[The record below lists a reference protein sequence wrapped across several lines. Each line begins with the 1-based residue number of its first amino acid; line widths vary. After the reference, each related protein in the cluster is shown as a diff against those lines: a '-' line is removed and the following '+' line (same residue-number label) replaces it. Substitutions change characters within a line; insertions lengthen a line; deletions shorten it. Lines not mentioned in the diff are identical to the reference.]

1 MLLVKVT
8 IFSIIHIGGK
18 HMGFKENL
26 KKAYEQGKA
35 DQQEKMKSKY
45 DIGYIQ
51 EKKLEEKERIKQM
64 DSDGIPYCPKCK
76 SASVQYVERRKQ
88 LSLGRAAVGGA
99 LTGGL
104 GAAVGAVTSNKRKGV
119 MKCLKCGNEW
129 KLK

>member
-8 IFSIIHIGGK
+8 IFSIIDIGGN

-35 DQQEKMKSKY
+35 EQEEKMKSRF
-45 DIGYIQ
+45 DINYIQ
-51 EKKLEEKERIKQM
+51 EKKLAEKERMRQM
-64 DSDGIPYCPKCK
+64 DAEGIPYCPKCK

-88 LSLGRAAVGGA
+88 LSLGRAVVGGV
-99 LTGGL
+99 LTNGI
-104 GAAVGAVTSNKRKGV
+104 GAAVGAVTSKKRKGI

>member
-1 MLLVKVT
+1 
-8 IFSIIHIGGK
+8 
-18 HMGFKENL
+18 MGFKENL

-51 EKKLEEKERIKQM
+51 EKKLEQKERIKQM
-64 DSDGIPYCPKCK
+64 DADGTPYCPKCK

>member
-1 MLLVKVT
+1 
-8 IFSIIHIGGK
+8 
-18 HMGFKENL
+18 MGFKDML
-26 KKAYEQGKA
+26 KASMKEA
-35 DQQEKMKSKY
+35 QEKH
-45 DIGYIQ
+45 
-51 EKKLEEKERIKQM
+51 LEEQARIKEM
-64 DSDGIPYCPKCK
+64 DAQGIPYCPKCK

>member
-1 MLLVKVT
+1 
-8 IFSIIHIGGK
+8 
-18 HMGFKENL
+18 MGFKENL

-51 EKKLEEKERIKQM
+51 EKKLEEKECIKQM
-64 DSDGIPYCPKCK
+64 DADGIPYCPKCK
-76 SASVQYVERRKQ
+76 SASVQFLDRRKK
-88 LSLGRAAVGGA
+88 LSVGRAVVGSALGPAGAVVGA
-99 LTGGL
+99 LTSKKQ
-104 GAAVGAVTSNKRKGV
+104 VGV

>member
-8 IFSIIHIGGK
+8 IFSIIDIGGK

-35 DQQEKMKSKY
+35 DQREKMKSKY

-64 DSDGIPYCPKCK
+64 DADGVPYCPKCK